1 MLKRRQKAEGRRQ
14 KHPDAECGRRNGE
27 TTDYA
32 DGHGWRDGEVEIKFL
47 TVRSLIRP
55 WAVTACDFHDARLE
69 RWRGGI
75 DRAAIKSKQRLD
87 RKRQRRASPANRFWV
102 ARATGGCGSVRVQGR
117 SADIPVC
124 GCWGLSSPLLLI
136 AKNIAELESSA
147 NPQAGKPA
155 LPGPCLALPVGE
167 SPVLP
172 IFQLNTFNH
181 KSLHQIMSNFSL

>member
-102 ARATGGCGSVRVQGR
+102 ARATGGCGGGSGSGPRRGNLR
-117 SADIPVC
+117 
-124 GCWGLSSPLLLI
+124 CWGVGASSSP
-136 AKNIAELESSA
+136 
-147 NPQAGKPA
+147 
-155 LPGPCLALPVGE
+155 VY
-167 SPVLP
+167 
-172 IFQLNTFNH
+172 
-181 KSLHQIMSNFSL
+181 KSR